1 MRESNKSNPSLW
13 FQYHNSDR
21 KILVEPTKPRAL
33 LKFLEKTK
41 HRYSGAFNQNVG
53 KFIIK

>member
-33 LKFLEKTK
+33 LKYLEKTK